1 MSARGDFIVKDR
13 WVTGGFRGGGQGR
26 KREPSEW
33 MKSRG
38 VEEIKVAGAAERLI
52 LNARITV
59 GRVHVEDGAMAGSG
73 RKVGLQNRIFF

>member
-1 MSARGDFIVKDR
+1 
-13 WVTGGFRGGGQGR
+13 
-26 KREPSEW
+26 
-33 MKSRG
+33 
-38 VEEIKVAGAAERLI
+38 

>member
-1 MSARGDFIVKDR
+1 VDF
-13 WVTGGFRGGGQGR
+13 GAAGRGG
-26 KREPSEW
+26 KAAESA

-38 VEEIKVAGAAERLI
+38 AGEIKGAGVAERLI

>member
-1 MSARGDFIVKDR
+1 MGNGWIS
-13 WVTGGFRGGGQGR
+13 GR
-26 KREPSEW
+26 RAGAESEPSEG

-38 VEEIKVAGAAERLI
+38 VEEIKVAGVAERLI

>member
-1 MSARGDFIVKDR
+1 
-13 WVTGGFRGGGQGR
+13 
-26 KREPSEW
+26 

-38 VEEIKVAGAAERLI
+38 VEEIKVAGVAERLI

-59 GRVHVEDGAMAGSG
+59 GRVHFEDGAMAGSG

>member
-1 MSARGDFIVKDR
+1 VDF
-13 WVTGGFRGGGQGR
+13 GAAGRGG
-26 KREPSEW
+26 KAAESV

-38 VEEIKVAGAAERLI
+38 AGEIKGAGAAERLI